1 MPDRKV
7 LERIKSATVAIAM
20 QSPGPLDPRQ
30 HPFRIVGTGF
40 CISSDGIVITCEH
53 VIAAFS
59 RVNPREAIAALPKQN
74 DPSAIVPVPAM
85 VATRPEVLFYHF
97 DPDNDRMLVVP
108 AVVAEAVAKLEYD
121 LGAIRLQPH
130 AVFAKGYPFLDLA
143 EFTLPY
149 EGLEVGTCGFPM
161 GNDLH
166 LQFKT
171 FSSSFTRGIVSSIA
185 PAPGT
190 KPAQVTGFQLDIT
203 ATFGNSGGPVFDWSD
218 GRVIGVLQGGPIQ
231 EDKKPLPGL
240 AHAEP
245 LYRIMKDG
253 TIDRLR
259 HGEPRP
265 S

>member
-7 LERIKSATVAIAM
+7 LERIKAATVAIAM
-20 QSPGPLDPRQ
+20 QTPGPFDPTR

-40 CISSDGIVITCEH
+40 CISPDGIVITCEH

-59 RVNPREAIAALPKQN
+59 KVDPREAIAALPKQVN
-74 DPSAIVPVPAM
+74 PPSVVPVPTM
-85 VATRPEVLFYHF
+85 IATRPEVLFYRF
-97 DPDNDRMLVVP
+97 DGDNDRMSVIP

-121 LGAIRLQPH
+121 LGAIRLHPH
-130 AVFAKGYPFLDLA
+130 PGFARGYPFLDIA
-143 EFTLPY
+143 DFALPY

-166 LQFKT
+166 LQLRT
-171 FSSSFTRGIVSSIA
+171 ASSSFTRGIVSSIA
-185 PAPGT
+185 PAPGA
-190 KPAQVTGFQLDIT
+190 KPAQVTGLQLDIT

-218 GRVIGVLQGGPIQ
+218 GQVIGVLQGGPTQ
-231 EDKKPLPGL
+231 QDKKPLPGL

-245 LYRIMKDG
+245 LYRIMTDG

-259 HGEPRP
+259 NSDPHDG
-265 S
+265 